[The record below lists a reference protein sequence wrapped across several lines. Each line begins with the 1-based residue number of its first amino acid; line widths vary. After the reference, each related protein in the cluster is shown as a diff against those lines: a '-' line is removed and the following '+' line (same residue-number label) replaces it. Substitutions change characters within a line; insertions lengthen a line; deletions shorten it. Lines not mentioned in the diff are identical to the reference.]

1 MIKWKVEEMKLMNET
16 SNIYMGKEKIYDL
29 ENTSTRKKKI
39 EFVDSL
45 YDGKLSYLL
54 NLEKKYEEDEES
66 LSKDQYG
73 HIRTVSLK
81 A

>member
-54 NLEKKYEEDEES
+54 NLEKNMKKMKNRCQKINMDILE
-66 LSKDQYG
+66 QYP
-73 HIRTVSLK
+73 
-81 A
+81 